1 MRTHR
6 HAIVV
11 SAVCMVLL
19 CGPHHAQAVEVPQDR
34 PSERPL
40 QLPEVEPEQPAPV
53 LDLPPLDIGPEVKP
67 VLPAMRVRIND
78 FRFVGNTAIAS
89 SELDAVVGAYRGRE
103 LGNDDI
109 EAIRV
114 ALTRYYIERGFIN
127 SGAVLPDQEIRA
139 GVITF
144 QIIEGRLSRIDV
156 SGSRRLSESYIRER
170 VALDAGPP
178 VNVYAI
184 RDRLYLLQQDPRI
197 RRLDAALLPGTR
209 PGEAILRID
218 LDEAPSRR
226 AWLTVNNYRPP
237 SVGAETAEVE
247 LLDYNL
253 LGFGDTFDLRGNLTE
268 GSDELDLSYAIPL
281 NARDTALQLRYA
293 RTSSVVVEP
302 PFDQLDVESRSQTI
316 GLGLWHYPYKT
327 PQEEVGLGVT
337 LEQRQSWSYL
347 LGEPF
352 AFSPGTPPDGRVR
365 ISVLRF
371 AQSWLTHNPQRVFAA
386 RSTFSVGVDA
396 FDPTLDPAG
405 EPDARYL
412 AWLGQLQWVERLF
425 ARRDELVTRVD
436 TQISDDPL
444 LSLEQFSVGGA
455 HSVRGYREN
464 QLVGDNGLFASVE
477 YRVSLWSDMSRGHR
491 VQLAGFFDWGRSWNR
506 DRPTPEPDV
515 LASVGAGLRATYYP
529 WLDFEFY
536 YGSRLKRVAE
546 LDEDLQDRGIHFQ
559 LRARVW

>member
-1 MRTHR
+1 LSTHR

-11 SAVCMVLL
+11 SVACSVLL
-19 CGPHHAQAVEVPQDR
+19 CASIRTQAVDVPQDR

-40 QLPEVEPEQPAPV
+40 QMPELEPEQPAPV
-53 LDLPPLDIGPEVKP
+53 FDLPPLDLGPEAKP
-67 VLPAMRVRIND
+67 ALPATRVRIND
-78 FRFVGNTAIAS
+78 FRFSGNTAIAS
-89 SELDAVVGAYRGRE
+89 DELNAVVAAYRGRE
-103 LGNDDI
+103 LSNDDI
-109 EAIRV
+109 ETIRV

-127 SGAVLPDQEIRA
+127 SGAVLPDQEIKA

-156 SGSRRLSESYIRER
+156 NGSRRLPESYVRER

-178 VNVYAI
+178 ANVYAI

-218 LDEAPSRR
+218 FDEAPSQR
-226 AWLTVNNYRPP
+226 AWLSVNNYRPP
-237 SVGAETAEVE
+237 SVGAERAEVE

-253 LGFGDTFDLRGNLTE
+253 LGFGDTLGLRGGLTE
-268 GSDELDLSYAIPL
+268 GSDDLDLSYAIPL

-293 RTSSVVVEP
+293 RNKSAVVEP
-302 PFDQLDVESRSQTI
+302 PFDQLDVQSRSQTI
-316 GLGLWHYPYKT
+316 GLGVWHFLYKA
-327 PQEEVGLGVT
+327 PQEEAGLGLT
-337 LEQRQSWSYL
+337 FEQRQSRSYL

-352 AFSPGTPPDGRVR
+352 AFSPGTPPNGRVR
-365 ISVLRF
+365 ISALRF
-371 AQSWLTHNPQRVFAA
+371 AQSWLTHSPERVLAA
-386 RSTFSVGVDA
+386 RSTFSAGVDA
-396 FDPTLDPAG
+396 YDPTLDPAG
-405 EPDARYL
+405 EPDARFL

-425 ARRDELVTRVD
+425 ARRDELVTRID
-436 TQISDDPL
+436 TQITDDPL

-477 YRVSLWSDMSRGHR
+477 YRVSLWSDPGRGHR
-491 VQLAGFFDWGRSWNR
+491 VQFAGFFDWGRSWNR
-506 DRPTPEPDV
+506 ERPTPEPDV
-515 LASVGAGLRATYYP
+515 LASVGAGLRANYYP

-546 LDEDLQDRGIHFQ
+546 MDKDLQDHGIHFQ